1 MTSLAMNSTAMN
13 TRARAGRCLLLT
25 LGVLLASGASAEG
38 MEERLRTQLRSTT
51 QQLQALQ
58 SEQAQASAAR
68 IAAENQAKQ
77 AQAQIKQLSA
87 DLAKARGVAEQLAG
101 QQQNLHSQAQAQMAA
116 SSEQIGKFKKA
127 YDELLVMARAKEAER
142 ARLEAQLSER
152 DTQVQQC
159 SVKNQQMYGVAKQI
173 LAAYEKIDVAE
184 VMKIRQPFAGGA
196 RVKFEELA
204 QGFGDDLYKTQ
215 FDAPQAAS
223 TH

>member
-1 MTSLAMNSTAMN
+1 MK
-13 TRARAGRCLLLT
+13 TRLLG
-25 LGVLLASGASAEG
+25 LGLGLLIATGAHAEG

-58 SEQAQASAAR
+58 SQQAQASAAQL
-68 IAAENQAKQ
+68 AAQNEAKA

-87 DLAKARGVAEQLAG
+87 ELAKAKGVADQLAG
-101 QQQNLHSQAQAQMAA
+101 QQQSLHSQAQAQVAA
-116 SSEQIGKFKKA
+116 SAEQTGKFKKA

-142 ARLEAQLSER
+142 SKLQAQLAER

-173 LAAYEKIDVAE
+173 LTAYENIDVAE
-184 VMKIRQPFAGGA
+184 VMKIRQPFAGSA
-196 RVKFEELA
+196 RVKFDELA

-215 FDAPQAAS
+215 FDAPQAALS
-223 TH
+223 H

>member
-1 MTSLAMNSTAMN
+1 MHM
-13 TRARAGRCLLLT
+13 RILLFG
-25 LGVLLASGASAEG
+25 LGVLVASGASAEG

-58 SEQAQASAAR
+58 SQQAQASAAQL
-68 IAAENQAKQ
+68 AAQNEAKA

-87 DLAKARGVAEQLAG
+87 ELAKAQGVAEQLAG
-101 QQQNLHSQAQAQMAA
+101 QQQNLHSQAQAQVAA
-116 SSEQIGKFKKA
+116 SNEQTGKFKKA

-142 ARLEAQLSER
+142 SKLQAQLAER

-173 LAAYEKIDVAE
+173 LTAYENIDVAE
-184 VMKIRQPFAGGA
+184 VMKIRQPFAGTA
-196 RVKFEELA
+196 RVKFEELT

-215 FDAPQAAS
+215 FDAPQAALA
-223 TH
+223 H

>member
-1 MTSLAMNSTAMN
+1 MK
-13 TRARAGRCLLLT
+13 TRFVWLGLGLLIAT
-25 LGVLLASGASAEG
+25 GAHAEG

-58 SEQAQASAAR
+58 SQQAQASAAQL
-68 IAAENQAKQ
+68 AAQNEAKA

-87 DLAKARGVAEQLAG
+87 ELAKAKGVAEQLAG
-101 QQQNLHSQAQAQMAA
+101 QQQSLHSQAQAQVAA
-116 SSEQIGKFKKA
+116 SAEQTGKFKKA

-142 ARLEAQLSER
+142 SKLQAQLAER

-173 LAAYEKIDVAE
+173 LTAYENIDVAE
-184 VMKIRQPFAGGA
+184 VMKIRQPFAGSA
-196 RVKFEELA
+196 RVKFDELA

-215 FDAPQAAS
+215 FDAPQAAL

>member
-1 MTSLAMNSTAMN
+1 MK
-13 TRARAGRCLLLT
+13 TRF
-25 LGVLLASGASAEG
+25 VLLGLGLLIATGANAEG

-58 SEQAQASAAR
+58 SQQAQASAAQL
-68 IAAENQAKQ
+68 AAQNEVKA
-77 AQAQIKQLSA
+77 AQAQIKQLTA
-87 DLAKARGVAEQLAG
+87 ELAKTKGLAEQLAG
-101 QQQNLHSQAQAQMAA
+101 QQQSLHSQAQAQVAA
-116 SSEQIGKFKKA
+116 SAEQTGKFKKA

-142 ARLEAQLSER
+142 SKLQAQLAER

-173 LAAYEKIDVAE
+173 LSAYENIDVAE
-184 VMKIRQPFAGGA
+184 VMKIRQPFAGSA

-215 FDAPQAAS
+215 FDAPQAALA
-223 TH
+223 H

>member
-1 MTSLAMNSTAMN
+1 MKSL
-13 TRARAGRCLLLT
+13 CVLLT
-25 LGVLLASGASAEG
+25 LGLLFAQGASAEG

-58 SEQAQASAAR
+58 SQQAQASAAQL
-68 IAAENQAKQ
+68 AAQGEAKA

-87 DLAKARGVAEQLAG
+87 ELAKAKGVAEQLAG
-101 QQQNLHSQAQAQMAA
+101 QQSSLQNQAQAQVAA

-127 YDELLVMARAKEAER
+127 YEELLVMARAKEAER
-142 ARLEAQLSER
+142 SKLQAQLAER

-159 SVKNQQMYGVAKQI
+159 SVKNQQMYGVAKEI
-173 LAAYEKIDVAE
+173 LAAYEKIDVAD

-204 QGFGDDLYKTQ
+204 QGFGDELYKTQ
-215 FDAPQAAS
+215 YDAPQAAVA
-223 TH
+223 H